1 MNAVTPK
8 SSPLPT
14 PKHRKGEVE
23 VIIPP
28 NINDPLNLNS
38 CEDDEEYVAQ
48 LASSGGSPVK
58 KARRKTG
65 RKKKRP
71 STGLNSSGKEEVCI
85 FHLR

>member
-48 LASSGGSPVK
+48 LANSGGSPVK
-58 KARRKTG
+58 KARNKSK
-65 RKKKRP
+65 RKKKRL
-71 STGLNSSGKEEVCI
+71 SAVSSSSGKEEVSET
-85 FHLR
+85 HLI

>member
-48 LASSGGSPVK
+48 LANSGGSPMK
-58 KARRKTG
+58 KARNKSK
-65 RKKKRP
+65 RKKKRLSAVS
-71 STGLNSSGKEEVCI
+71 STSGKEEVSDA
-85 FHLR
+85 L